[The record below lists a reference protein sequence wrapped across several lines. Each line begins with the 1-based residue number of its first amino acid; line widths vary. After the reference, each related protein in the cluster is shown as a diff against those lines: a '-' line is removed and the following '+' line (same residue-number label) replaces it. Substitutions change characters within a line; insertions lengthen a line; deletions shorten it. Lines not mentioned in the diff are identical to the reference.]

1 MDQVMTI
8 IIIINCFSVAFENY
22 NLQDESSEHKIQQG
36 CNLFSIT
43 SQFATQI

>member
-8 IIIINCFSVAFENY
+8 IIIINCFSVAENY